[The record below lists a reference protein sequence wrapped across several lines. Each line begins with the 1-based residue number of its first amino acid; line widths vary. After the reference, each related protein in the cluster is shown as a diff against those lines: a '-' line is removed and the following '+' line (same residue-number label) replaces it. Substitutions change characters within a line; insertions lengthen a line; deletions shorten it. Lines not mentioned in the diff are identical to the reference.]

1 MTEPLD
7 PIAPSRR
14 RFGMP
19 TMILL
24 GALGGMVAVGALLYM
39 HAVAG
44 TNHVALAQAPR
55 GVTLVAAVAKPYQ
68 PRRRYV
74 GTVAPWVQAK
84 IGPQM
89 VSAYVDTVLVRPG
102 ALVKRGE
109 VIATLDCRS
118 SSATS
123 RAVAAQARALDAM
136 RSAASKEATRISS
149 LLDGK
154 YVSEN
159 EVDIKNADAAS
170 KEAQLAALQA
180 QMINST
186 LQVDDCVLRSPFDG
200 EIAERQSDPGVF
212 VRPGSSIAT
221 IIDRHM
227 VRITADVPED
237 DFTNVAPGN
246 DVRVHLLSTNRDLTA
261 KISRRA
267 PSADPDTRTV
277 HIELDLDDPARS
289 IPVWTTAELSLDV
302 GTAVPATAIPL
313 VAAAVHGSKTTLFV
327 VKDGVAHA
335 TRAKLIGERTGTFFL
350 DPSLPAG
357 SLVVTE
363 GRGLLNDGDRVDG
376 KTVSWAPDEG
386 KSEP

>member
-1 MTEPLD
+1 MSEPIE
-7 PIAPSRR
+7 PITRR

-19 TMILL
+19 TMVLL
-24 GALGGMVAVGALLYM
+24 GALGGMIAVGGLLYM

-44 TNHVALAQAPR
+44 TNHVSLSQAPKS
-55 GVTLVAAVAKPYQ
+55 VTMIAAVAQPYQ

-74 GTVAPWVQAK
+74 GTVEPWVQAK
-84 IGPQM
+84 VGPQM
-89 VSAYVDTVLVRPG
+89 VAAYIDTVLVRPG
-102 ALVKRGE
+102 AQVKRGE

-136 RSAASKEATRISS
+136 REASSKEATRISS

-159 EVDIKNADAAS
+159 EVDLKKADAAS

-180 QMINST
+180 QMANTS
-186 LQVDDCVLRSPFDG
+186 LQVDDCVLRAPFDG
-200 EIAERQSDPGVF
+200 EVSERQGDPGTF
-212 VRPGSSIAT
+212 VRPGSPIAT
-221 IIDRHM
+221 IVDRHM

-237 DFTNVAPGN
+237 DFGNVAPGN
-246 DVRVHLLSTNRDLTA
+246 EVRVHLLSTNRDFTA

-267 PSADPDTRTV
+267 PAADPDTRTV
-277 HIELDLDDPARS
+277 HLELDLDDPARS

-302 GTAVPATAIPL
+302 GAPIPATAIPL
-313 VAAAVHGSKTTLFV
+313 IAATVHGSKTTVFV

-335 TRAKLIGERTGTFFL
+335 TRAKLVGERTGTFYL
-350 DPSLPAG
+350 DPSLAAG

-363 GRGLLNDGDRVDG
+363 GRGLLNDGDHVDG
-376 KTVSWAPDEG
+376 KTVPWTPVEG
-386 KSEP
+386 HATP